1 MTAVLVNYKIKWD
14 NLFAGKNST
23 QQGSRSQAG
32 IIGGVV
38 GGVVAALAL
47 LVCLLTTVCCLV
59 RNNCCCAPVVK
70 EENAGTEREREG
82 GEIEERRGE
91 EREGKKEREGCWLHL
106 GKKFFL
112 SFSFNLPLLSVL
124 PFTLLSNLQNLYYAS
139 GLPANSFCTSCT
151 MIVLIHTDLHVSM
164 LRLFL

>member
-1 MTAVLVNYKIKWD
+1 MDKKVTAVLVNYKIKWD

-70 EENAGTEREREG
+70 EENAGTERERERG
-82 GEIEERRGE
+82 GDRGEERRGR
-91 EREGKKEREGCWLHL
+91 ERKKERVVGCTWARN
-106 GKKFFL
+106 FFYPFHSTCHYYQCSL
-112 SFSFNLPLLSVL
+112 SLYFQIYKIYIMLLACL
-124 PFTLLSNLQNLYYAS
+124 QTLFVQ
-139 GLPANSFCTSCT
+139 
-151 MIVLIHTDLHVSM
+151 VV
-164 LRLFL
+164 R